1 MVLLNI
7 MVKTNFVI
15 IFIESTMGCSC
26 PSHGGESSKYDLAPK
41 PAAGSE
47 IQVGLVSRNP
57 YNRAVAKLNKQA
69 PSKVISINPLD
80 EDAPL

>member
-1 MVLLNI
+1 
-7 MVKTNFVI
+7 
-15 IFIESTMGCSC
+15 MGCSC
-26 PSHGGESSKYDLAPK
+26 PSHGGENSKYDLAPK

-57 YNRAVAKLNKQA
+57 NNRAVAKLNKQA
-69 PSKVISINPLD
+69 PNKVISINPLD

>member
-1 MVLLNI
+1 
-7 MVKTNFVI
+7 
-15 IFIESTMGCSC
+15 MGCSC

>member
-1 MVLLNI
+1 MCIYEFTHVWKHKCISVNL
-7 MVKTNFVI
+7 
-15 IFIESTMGCSC
+15 CQ
-26 PSHGGESSKYDLAPK
+26 SHGGDGSKYELAPK